1 MALAVVVVVGNVV
14 VVSATVVVSPDM
26 RTAVAPVTAKKC
38 RRNSEL
44 YVVAIFKFTVLV
56 FFSRA
61 IGYLILIQWPGWY
74 GQILSLPQ

>member
-1 MALAVVVVVGNVV
+1 
-14 VVSATVVVSPDM
+14 M

-56 FFSRA
+56 FFFSCDRLFDFDPMA
-61 IGYLILIQWPGWY
+61 WVVWANTQFATVRVTQADPGPILIVRD
-74 GQILSLPQ
+74 